1 MTSTPASPSTVG
13 SLAWMAKIHRG
24 QIVTIAVVGLLL
36 GIIGLLFPGAT
47 LYTVAVLFGSFLI
60 ATGIFRI
67 MSAVIA
73 ADFSV
78 PLRWLNAVLGAL
90 IVIAG
95 IMCLSDPFRSLIVL
109 AIVIG
114 LGWIADGIVDLIAGV
129 RGAIHPRWFGYVSGI
144 VSIAAGVAMFVL
156 PASGLAVLVTIGSVL
171 LIIVSLSTLLMIPRK
186 PKTV

>member
-1 MTSTPASPSTVG
+1 MTSTPTSQTAVG
-13 SLAWMAKIHRG
+13 TLAWMAKIHRG
-24 QIVTIAVVGLLL
+24 QIIAVAVVGLLL

-47 LYTVAVLFGSFLI
+47 LYTVAILFGSFLI

-73 ADFSV
+73 AELSV

-90 IVIAG
+90 VVIAG
-95 IMCLSDPFRSLIVL
+95 IMCLSEPFRSLVVL

-114 LGWIADGIVDLIAGV
+114 LGWIADGLVDLISGV
-129 RGAIHPRWFGYVSGI
+129 RGAIHPRWFGFVSGI

-156 PASGLAVLVTIGSVL
+156 PAAGLAALVTIGAVL
-171 LIIVSLSTLLMIPRK
+171 LIIVSLTTLLMIPRK
-186 PKTV
+186 AKTA